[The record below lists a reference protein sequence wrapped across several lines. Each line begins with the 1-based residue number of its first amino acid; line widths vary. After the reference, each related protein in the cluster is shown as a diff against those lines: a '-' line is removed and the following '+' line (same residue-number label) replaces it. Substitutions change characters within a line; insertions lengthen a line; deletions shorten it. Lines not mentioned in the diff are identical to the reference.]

1 MCGICGL
8 LNINS
13 NANANASTIHFM
25 ANLLRHRG
33 PDDEGYIAVSTHDGA
48 VTPLGG
54 EDSQLPLSDVA
65 RFDGYADLFLAHRR
79 LSIIDLSSA
88 GHQPMSFADG
98 NLWVTYN
105 GELYNY
111 MELRAELEKC
121 GHIFRTRTDTEVL
134 LAAYAEWGEECLDCF
149 DGMWA
154 FVLYDKR
161 RNLLFGSRDR
171 FGVKPLYYLKNDA
184 LFAFASEAKAF
195 ASLPDFRRTVRSEA
209 VFDYLAFGVERWDD
223 GTTFLSEVMEL
234 PPAHAFRFDLA
245 EKRLHV
251 RRYYE
256 LPYHDGTVWEPFC
269 EKKAAEHVERVREL
283 VFASVR
289 RHLSSDVPVGSC
301 LSGGIDSSSI
311 FGAIAAILKN
321 ERIAEVGDKPRAF
334 TACYDDA
341 SIDESAWARLA
352 AEHMGGEWHT
362 VYPQG
367 DELIADL
374 EDLVYTQDFP
384 FGSTSIY
391 AQYRVMKLAKE
402 RGVTVLLDGQGGDE
416 LFTGYTPYYTAFF
429 REMLG
434 HGSWRDLARE
444 WRGLENAP
452 MGKKGVLKGMLIGVL
467 KKHLPRSV
475 KQMVYGR
482 RNPLLKYISPELKGR
497 HLGPA
502 LDRLAGSIYN
512 RHSLNQMLFSLMS
525 STSLPS
531 LLRYEDR
538 NSMRFQIESRTPFAD
553 DRRMIEEVFAISSAY
568 KIHGGFSKWLLRESM
583 KQILPESIYRR
594 QDKIGFATP
603 EYAWLQPK
611 SEHFRSLMDDNLSE
625 YLDVAKIRRE
635 WSALIKKQPKQGI
648 LPIWRLLNV
657 AMWAYQ
663 TLSSR
668 TSCL

>member
-8 LNINS
+8 FNTTS
-13 NANANASTIHFM
+13 NANTSNLHSM
-25 ANLLRHRG
+25 AHLLRHRG
-33 PDDEGYIAVSTHDGA
+33 PDDEGYIAVSTRDGA

-54 EDSQLPLSDVA
+54 ADSQLPLPDIA
-65 RFDGYADLFLAHRR
+65 RFEGGADLFFAHRR
-79 LSIIDLSSA
+79 LSIIDLSPA
-88 GHQPMSFADG
+88 GHQPMSYDDG

-105 GELYNY
+105 GELYNFP
-111 MELRAELEKC
+111 EIRAGLEGR
-121 GHIFRTRTDTEVL
+121 GHVFRTRTDTEVL
-134 LAAYAEWGEECLDCF
+134 LAAYAEWGEECLDRF

-154 FVLYDKR
+154 FVIYDKR
-161 RNLLFGSRDR
+161 RKLLFGSRDR
-171 FGVKPLYYLKNDA
+171 FGVKPLYYVKNDA

-195 ASLPDFRRTVRSEA
+195 AALPGFRRTVRSEA
-209 VFDYLAFGVERWDD
+209 VFDYLAFGVERWED

-256 LPYHDGTVWEPFC
+256 LPYHDGKVWEPFC
-269 EKKAAEHVERVREL
+269 EKKAAGHVERVREL

-311 FGAIAAILKN
+311 FGAIGAILKN
-321 ERIAEVGDKPRAF
+321 ERIAEVGDRPRAF

-352 AEHMGGEWHT
+352 AEHTGGEWHT

-434 HGSWRDLARE
+434 KGAWRDLARE
-444 WRGLENAP
+444 WRGLGNAP
-452 MGKKGVLKGMLIGVL
+452 LSKKALCRDVVKSMI
-467 KKHLPRSV
+467 KQHMSSRMKQTMYSKRSPLWR
-475 KQMVYGR
+475 YLS
-482 RNPLLKYISPELKGR
+482 PDLLKASLSGR
-497 HLGPA
+497 VE
-502 LDRLAGSIYN
+502 RFIE
-512 RHSLNQMLFSLMS
+512 
-525 STSLPS
+525 SLPS
-531 LLRYEDR
+531 VASLNSNLSSLMNGSLSRLLRYEDR
-538 NSMRFQIESRTPFAD
+538 NSMRFQIESRTPFSD
-553 DRRMIEEVFAISSAY
+553 DRELIEAVFSMPASY
-568 KIHGGFSKWLLRESM
+568 KIHDGFSKWLLRESM
-583 KQILPESIYRR
+583 REVLPDKVRLRR
-594 QDKIGFATP
+594 DKKGFETP
-603 EYAWLQPK
+603 EKRWMLRNMNSLKKRVSNNLNPFLLTNMLKGMAMEELLHADVSCAW
-611 SEHFRSLMDDNLSE
+611 RIVNLS
-625 YLDVAKIRRE
+625 AWI
-635 WSALIKKQPKQGI
+635 G
-648 LPIWRLLNV
+648 
-657 AMWAYQ
+657 
-663 TLSSR
+663 R
-668 TSCL
+668 TEGSC

>member
-8 LNINS
+8 FSTIS
-13 NANANASTIHFM
+13 NANALTLHSM

-33 PDDEGYIAVSTHDGA
+33 PDDEGYIAVSTRDGT

-54 EDSQLPLSDVA
+54 ADSQIPLPDVA
-65 RFDGYADLFLAHRR
+65 HFDGCADLFFAHRR
-79 LSIIDLSSA
+79 LSVIDLSPA
-88 GHQPMSFADG
+88 GHQPMSSANG

-111 MELRAELEKC
+111 LDLSAELEGR
-121 GHIFRTRTDTEVL
+121 GHVFRTRTDTEVL
-134 LAAYAEWGEECLDCF
+134 LAAYAEWGEGCLDRF

-171 FGVKPLYYLKNDA
+171 FGVKPLYYVKNGA

-195 ASLPDFRRTVRSEA
+195 APLPGFRRTVRSEA
-209 VFDYLAFGVERWDD
+209 VFDYLAFGVERWED

-234 PPAHAFRFDLA
+234 PPAHAFRYDLA

-256 LPYHDGTVWEPFC
+256 LPYHDGAVWEPFC
-269 EKKAAEHVERVREL
+269 EKKAAEHVERVRDL

-289 RHLSSDVPVGSC
+289 RRLSSDVPVGSC

-311 FGAIAAILKN
+311 FGAIGAILKN
-321 ERIAEVGDKPRAF
+321 ERIDAVGDRPRAF

-352 AEHMGGEWHT
+352 AEHTGGEWHT

-416 LFTGYTPYYTAFF
+416 LFTGYAPHYTAFF

-434 HGSWRDLARE
+434 RGAWRDLARE

-452 MGKKGVLKGMLIGVL
+452 LSKKALCRDVVKSMIKQHMSNGM
-467 KKHLPRSV
+467 KQTMYSKRS
-475 KQMVYGR
+475 
-482 RNPLLKYISPELKGR
+482 PLWRYLSPDLLEATLHER
-497 HLGPA
+497 VE
-502 LDRLAGSIYN
+502 RFIE
-512 RHSLNQMLFSLMS
+512 
-525 STSLPS
+525 SLPS
-531 LLRYEDR
+531 SALLNANLSSLMNGSLSRLLRYEDR
-538 NSMRFQIESRTPFAD
+538 NSMRFQIESRTPFSD
-553 DRRMIEEVFAISSAY
+553 DRELIEAVFSMPSCY
-568 KIHGGFSKWLLRESM
+568 KIHNGYSKWLLRESM
-583 KQILPESIYRR
+583 REVLPKNIYKRR
-594 QDKIGFATP
+594 DKIGFATP
-603 EYAWLQPK
+603 EDTWLQPK
-611 SEHFRSLMDDNLSE
+611 SKYFKTIVGDFLSDF
-625 YLDVAKIRRE
+625 LDVPKLLQE
-635 WSALIKKQPKQGI
+635 WDFLTARQPQKGD
-648 LPIWRLLNV
+648 LPFWRLLN
-657 AMWAYQ
+657 MTLWAKS
-663 TLSSR
+663 TR
-668 TSCL
+668 